1 MLRLIKSKFI
11 LPVAGL
17 TLVLGFGGASR
28 ADDSTTAT
36 PPAST
41 QPAAKGTIVVTVV
54 DADGKPVD
62 GVTVSYKPYVKKVKG
77 APKTPVDSAGTTA
90 LATVT
95 TDTNGKATIPAVAD
109 GDFTVQAKLKKTG
122 TGRGKV
128 TVADGK
134 ETDVT
139 ITLKPKA

>member
-1 MLRLIKSKFI
+1 MLRSFKSKFI
-11 LPVAGL
+11 LPIAGL
-17 TLVLGFGGASR
+17 TLVLGFGLASR
-28 ADDSTTAT
+28 ADDTTT

-41 QPAAKGTIVVTVV
+41 QPVAKGTIVVTVV

-62 GVTVSYKPYVKKVKG
+62 GATVSYKPFVKKVKG
-77 APKTPVDSAGTTA
+77 APKTPVDPSATA
-90 LATVT
+90 ATPVV

-109 GDFTVQAKLKKTG
+109 GDFTVQVKMKKAG
-122 TGRGKV
+122 TGRSKV